1 MNISNKFPRL
11 IVPLMVVLTF
21 FGSSALSHEPGKD
34 YDPKPQIIESYYR
47 VKWGYFDEFLKLY
60 NKYHLPI
67 LQAMVA
73 RGHMLSVTAEM
84 PKEHMHELVRWDLR
98 VTQVFPDTRRLEE
111 DGRNLPLIVAELF
124 REDMAAYTEGEQRR
138 WELVEEH
145 YDINIRQND
154 ISERKISKW

>member
-1 MNISNKFPRL
+1 MNISTRFPRL
-11 IVPLMVVLTF
+11 ITLLTVVLIF
-21 FGSSALSHEPGKD
+21 YGSAALSHEPGKD
-34 YDPKPQIIESYYR
+34 YEPKPKIIESYYR

-67 LQAMVA
+67 LQEMVA

-98 VTQVFPDTRRLEE
+98 VTQVFPDSRRLEE
-111 DGRNLPLIVAELF
+111 DSLNLPLIVAELY
-124 REDMAAYTEGEQRR
+124 REDMAAYTAGEKRR

-145 YDINIRQND
+145 FDINIRKTD
-154 ISERKISKW
+154 VSEHKISKW

>member
-1 MNISNKFPRL
+1 
-11 IVPLMVVLTF
+11 
-21 FGSSALSHEPGKD
+21 
-34 YDPKPQIIESYYR
+34 
-47 VKWGYFDEFLKLY
+47 
-60 NKYHLPI
+60 
-67 LQAMVA
+67 
-73 RGHMLSVTAEM
+73 MLSVTAEM

-145 YDINIRQND
+145 YDINIRRND